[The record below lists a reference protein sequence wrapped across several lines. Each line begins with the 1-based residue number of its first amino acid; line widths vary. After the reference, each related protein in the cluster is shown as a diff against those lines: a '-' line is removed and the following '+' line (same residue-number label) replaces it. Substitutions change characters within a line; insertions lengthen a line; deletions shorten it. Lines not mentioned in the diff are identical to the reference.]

1 MKKYFLTLLIS
12 SNFLIAEDSESSIH
26 ESEQVVCSIVGAR
39 RQRNEEQF
47 LDTLNENLK
56 KEGCMKGDIL
66 VIRSSPDN
74 GDAGLTTAYACDIKR
89 KILVFTTGEVLCTY
103 QGHLSKFRT
112 RIHS

>member
-12 SNFLIAEDSESSIH
+12 SNFLIAEDSESTID
-26 ESEQVVCSIVGAR
+26 ESEQVVCSIGGAQ

-47 LDTLNENLK
+47 LDTLNTNLK
-56 KEGCMKGDIL
+56 KEGCIKGDIL
-66 VIRSSPDN
+66 VIRNTSDT
-74 GDAGLTTAYACDIKR
+74 GLTAAYVCDIKR